1 MEKNR
6 SKENTCEEDQM
17 AAYQKDFKTTVLK
30 IIKELKNDI
39 DKFKKRMQEQNVN
52 IQIQKKSLELK
63 IAITEMKNSLE
74 GLKSGFEQ
82 AAQITVNLKKK
93 KPKT

>member
-1 MEKNR
+1 
-6 SKENTCEEDQM
+6 M

-39 DKFKKRMQEQNVN
+39 DKFKKWMYEQNVN
-52 IQIQKKSLELK
+52 IQIQKKVLELK

-74 GLKSGFEQ
+74 DSKADWSRW
-82 AAQITVNLKKK
+82 K
-93 KPKT
+93 